1 MGKARKLSAHQ
12 QMVAANNKYGAE
24 GFKKTFGFL
33 VGETPGEVAAT
44 VALGGA
50 GKVAKGAWKLGKK
63 TYKTYKAFQAAKK
76 AKKKKVK
83 SGKRKTST
91 RKIKGN

>member
-1 MGKARKLSAHQ
+1 MGNKLSAHQ
-12 QMVAANNKYGAE
+12 QMLASNYRYGTE
-24 GFKKTFGFL
+24 GAKKAFGFL

-50 GKVAKGAWKLGKK
+50 GKAVKGAWKLGKK

>member
-33 VGETPGEVAAT
+33 VGETPGEVAST

-50 GKVAKGAWKLGKK
+50 GKVWKLGKK

>member
-1 MGKARKLSAHQ
+1 MGKTRKLSAHQ
-12 QMVAANNKYGAE
+12 KMLATNYKYGTE
-24 GFKKTFGFL
+24 GLKKTFGFL

-63 TYKTYKAFQAAKK
+63 TYKTYKAFKAAKN
-76 AKKKKVK
+76 AQNKKVK
-83 SGKRKTST
+83 SDKRKIST

>member
-12 QMVAANNKYGAE
+12 QMVAANNKYGSEA
-24 GFKKTFGFL
+24 FKKTFGFL

-50 GKVAKGAWKLGKK
+50 GKVWKLGKK

-76 AKKKKVK
+76 AQKKKLK

>member
-12 QMVAANNKYGAE
+12 QMVAANNKYGSEA
-24 GFKKTFGFL
+24 FKKTFGFL
-33 VGETPGEVAAT
+33 VGETPGEVAAA
-44 VALGGA
+44 VALGP
-50 GKVAKGAWKLGKK
+50 AWKLGKK

-76 AKKKKVK
+76 AQKKKLK